1 MRLLVDTHLLVWW
14 VAGRQLPREAVTL
27 IEDSRNELFAS
38 AASIWEIAIKAGLG
52 RIALDPAELTE
63 ALEGGG
69 FTPLP
74 VTSSHAVAV
83 ATLPSIH
90 RDPFD
95 RLLVAQSRVEHL
107 ALLTHDKFLAEYGAL
122 VVRAT

>member
-107 ALLTHDKFLAEYGAL
+107 SLLTHDKILAEYGAL